1 MKKELTKVSNEL
13 YHYDKKRKEGRGA
26 GLIGDCTG
34 LRGDCTGLSGNCT
47 GLKGDCSVLIGD
59 CSGLIGDCTGLKG
72 DCTGLIGDL
81 NKCKIT
87 DEDRDKGISIKDLV
101 K

>member
-1 MKKELTKVSNEL
+1 MKKELTKVSNKL
-13 YHYDKKRKEGRGA
+13 YHFNYDQKRKEGRDA
-26 GLIGDCTG
+26 G
-34 LRGDCTGLSGNCT
+34 LRGDCSGLSGN
-47 GLKGDCSVLIGD
+47 
-59 CSGLIGDCTGLKG
+59 CSGLIGDCTFLIGDCSGLRG